1 MIPKGMQYL
10 LGYTI
15 ISMASLAWASYDSLT
30 KAVNFEV
37 FLMEMTDGVKLG
49 ILINSVALNFVMV
62 GKILQLSLFGELRLL
77 EADHLMEKLPFY
89 AGNLLFN
96 LATTDNFLLNSFL
109 LVTAVGFKAF
119 HIILI
124 DRADYVNLRIAN
136 NSNNETY
143 TRAII
148 IKKYV
153 FNLYFWLVFF
163 FIFLDFSIAKLLVYD
178 VFQGINSVVCLLFG
192 FEFAIQGVEALT
204 YCAKM
209 FINIYELAVYRIN
222 EHHDNSE
229 DDDDFLDEDID
240 IIWETKAF
248 YSKGIDIASSSLMA
262 VSYLAFIYLL
272 TFHSVLSLPISML
285 QGTYS
290 SLKQTY
296 TEVRQLFAFIES
308 SKRLDNQLRTA
319 TKEDLE
325 ATDNLCII
333 CREDMNS
340 VEDYETNFKKSLP
353 ARRRPKALPCGH
365 ILHMGCLKEWLERSD
380 SCPLCRKKVFDPP
393 DQVNAQTVD
402 PQQGQG
408 QPAQPAVNPAE
419 ALQIRLQ
426 EFTDLLNVHRNNPQ
440 DNIQRDQNIQR
451 EEANHPQEQN
461 QEEAQ
466 QHQLEENENQA
477 QREIP
482 ANPEDVLQRRLQ
494 GFADILNM
502 NRNISQD
509 NMQRDQTAHEQ
520 NQEEIED
527 QQQSEGSESQTKSD
541 VKESS
546 SLQIDNSSGADVVE
560 GSSNN
565 IPDSS
570 VATPSNPSGER
581 QTIKLPPNSLLP
593 PGWAVLPL
601 KRTTFIESGGRVD
614 YYVSFSRFQKG
625 ALKIRQVEPINN
637 RIIYPF
643 TQVKQDGEPEE

>member
-393 DQVNAQTVD
+393 DQ
-402 PQQGQG
+402 
-408 QPAQPAVNPAE
+408 
-419 ALQIRLQ
+419 
-426 EFTDLLNVHRNNPQ
+426 
-440 DNIQRDQNIQR
+440 NIQR

-482 ANPEDVLQRRLQ
+482 ANPED
-494 GFADILNM
+494 
-502 NRNISQD
+502 
-509 NMQRDQTAHEQ
+509 